1 VKKTKNPLIYFLAGI
16 GVAALLYK
24 GWTIYQRHVAEEE
37 GRASFSASPAPGT
50 PDFLGAKP
58 QPPPQP

>member
-1 VKKTKNPLIYFLAGI
+1 MKQTTNPLIYVLAFF
-16 GVAALLYK
+16 GVAALLYG
-24 GWTIYQRHVAEEE
+24 GWTVYERHVADEAA
-37 GRASFSASPAPGT
+37 RASFSASPIPGS